1 MKRVFMWMAWSA
13 FVWGNESFITMEEYG
28 EELYKNPRG
37 IGCIAC
43 HGESGKGKVIAT
55 YKEKGKLKVLRGPDI
70 RNLDFKVFYER
81 TLQDK
86 GVMPK
91 YHLTNDEIK
100 AIYLYLK
107 TRTNIPEPR
116 TKDVQTGQVEAKSD
130 EENAP

>member
-1 MKRVFMWMAWSA
+1 MKRVFIWMVFSI
-13 FVWGNESFITMEEYG
+13 FIWGNESFITMEEYG

-43 HGESGKGKVIAT
+43 HGESGKGEVIAT

-70 RNLDFKVFYER
+70 RNLDFKTFYDR
-81 TLQDK
+81 TLQDR

-100 AIYLYLK
+100 AIYLYIK
-107 TRTNIPEPR
+107 TRANIPNSKVSNMEVNQIEN
-116 TKDVQTGQVEAKSD
+116 TNDNQ
-130 EENAP
+130 NAP